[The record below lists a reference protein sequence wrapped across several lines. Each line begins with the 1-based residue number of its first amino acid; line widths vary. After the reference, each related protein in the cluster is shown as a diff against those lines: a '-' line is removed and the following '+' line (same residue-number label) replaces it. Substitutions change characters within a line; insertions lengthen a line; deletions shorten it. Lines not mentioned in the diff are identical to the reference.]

1 MMAGGQGRHLKIRFE
16 PERAESWL
24 PRLRGELRK
33 DTVTAVTLDMTDVLR
48 IDPSALRLLAAA
60 GTHASEAGIP
70 IFLDGVRTPVYKAI
84 QLAKLGA
91 VFRRVQHG

>member
-1 MMAGGQGRHLKIRFE
+1 MMAGGQEQRYLKIPFE

-24 PRLRGELRK
+24 PRLRSELRK
-33 DTVTAVTLDMTDVLR
+33 DTTVTLDMTDVLR
-48 IDPSALRLLAAA
+48 VDPNALRLLAAA
-60 GTHASEAGIP
+60 GTHASEAGKT

-84 QLAKLGA
+84 QLAKLGT